1 MPAKFEGIP
10 MAVKTTFIGHPL
22 SAHMHTKLDLRE
34 TSPQRPRAGSLVSY
48 VMSKLRLGSSSDT
61 IGSRPTETMEKV
73 SMKYVWDIYKTSPI
87 MPTYT
92 VAMAVLKDY
101 MKSHSFKTRGKQVNY
116 WPMPE
121 RFNKSRNR
129 EAIND
134 RIPKFW
140 SFLESY
146 TNKKDGIL
154 KMDIVEVDAR
164 GPRGRGGAMENWGMV
179 TLRIPDTYIDFNI
192 SIAWEP
198 LSILFAHEIAH
209 SWFGNM
215 VTCKDW
221 SE

>member
-1 MPAKFEGIP
+1 
-10 MAVKTTFIGHPL
+10 
-22 SAHMHTKLDLRE
+22 
-34 TSPQRPRAGSLVSY
+34 
-48 VMSKLRLGSSSDT
+48 MSKLRLGSFSDS
-61 IGSRPTETMEKV
+61 IGSRPTDTTEKV

-101 MKSHSFKTRGKQVNY
+101 MKSHSFITRGKQVNY
-116 WPMPE
+116 WPMSE
-121 RFNKSRNR
+121 RFNNSQDRKT
-129 EAIND
+129 IND
-134 RIPKFW
+134 IIPKFW

-146 TNKKDGIL
+146 TNKKDGVS

-164 GPRGRGGAMENWGMV
+164 GRDGIGGAMENWGMM
-179 TLRIPDTYIDFNI
+179 TFRIPDNDFDYNI
-192 SIAWEP
+192 SFSWETY
-198 LSILFAHEIAH
+198 SILFAHEIAH